1 MNSRNNN
8 SKDKEMKQTK
18 SNLVLEK
25 IKSDYFLMKLLDI
38 MKKNRMFEIV
48 KYNKKLQKRLNL
60 SINDYKEYFN
70 EYTSIE
76 IELRVKNDRYY
87 EEKFINI
94 PYRNEK
100 HYHIYFDNSSEE
112 INRNYLEKD
121 EKVETI
127 KIIIDN
133 PITSFRRL
141 FYECGFVVSVFF
153 KKFNRKNITD
163 MSDMFRFEITTSS
176 IKKLDLSNFKTDNVK
191 NMSGMFNGCY
201 FLEELDL
208 SNFNTNNVTN
218 MSGMFKGCQQL
229 KELNIS
235 NFKTNNVTNMSSM
248 FFLCHSL
255 EGLDLSNF
263 NTNNVTNMKEM
274 FYGCSS
280 LEELDLS
287 NFNTNKVTDMS
298 CMFAGCSSL
307 VELDISNFNTINV
320 KKMKYMFSSCS
331 KELKEKIKEIIN
343 IDD

>member
-60 SINDYKEYFN
+60 SINDYKEYFK

-76 IELRVKNDRYY
+76 IELRGKNDRYY
-87 EEKFINI
+87 ENKFINI

-141 FYECGFVVSVFF
+141 FYECDFVVSVFF

-163 MSDMFRFEITTSS
+163 MSDMFRFEIISS

-218 MSGMFKGCQQL
+218 M
-229 KELNIS
+229 
-235 NFKTNNVTNMSSM
+235 
-248 FFLCHSL
+248 
-255 EGLDLSNF
+255 
-263 NTNNVTNMKEM
+263 KEM
-274 FYGCSS
+274 FYNCSS

-307 VELDISNFNTINV
+307 EELDISNFNTINV

-343 IDD
+343 IDN

>member
-60 SINDYKEYFN
+60 SINDYKEYFK

-76 IELRVKNDRYY
+76 IELRVKNRYY

-163 MSDMFRFEITTSS
+163 MSDMFRFGIISS

-191 NMSGMFNGCY
+191 NMSGMFNGCS

-218 MSGMFKGCQQL
+218 MSGMFKGCQRL
-229 KELNIS
+229 KELNI
-235 NFKTNNVTNMSSM
+235 
-248 FFLCHSL
+248 
-255 EGLDLSNF
+255 SNF

-274 FYGCSS
+274 FYNCSS

-307 VELDISNFNTINV
+307 EELDISNFNTINV
-320 KKMKYMFSSCS
+320 KKMKYMFSRCS
-331 KELKEKIKEIIN
+331 EELKEKIKEIIN

>member
-60 SINDYKEYFN
+60 SINDYKEYFK

-87 EEKFINI
+87 ENKFINI

-163 MSDMFRFEITTSS
+163 MSDMFRFGIISS

-208 SNFNTNNVTN
+208 SNFNTNNVEWYVQR
-218 MSGMFKGCQQL
+218 MSTT
-229 KELNIS
+229 ERI
-235 NFKTNNVTNMSSM
+235 
-248 FFLCHSL
+248 
-255 EGLDLSNF
+255 
-263 NTNNVTNMKEM
+263 
-274 FYGCSS
+274 
-280 LEELDLS
+280 
-287 NFNTNKVTDMS
+287 
-298 CMFAGCSSL
+298 
-307 VELDISNFNTINV
+307 
-320 KKMKYMFSSCS
+320 KY
-331 KELKEKIKEIIN
+331 I
-343 IDD
+343 

>member
-1 MNSRNNN
+1 M
-8 SKDKEMKQTK
+8 
-18 SNLVLEK
+18 
-25 IKSDYFLMKLLDI
+25 IDI
-38 MKKNRMFEIV
+38 MKKSSLI
-48 KYNKKLQKRLNL
+48 
-60 SINDYKEYFN
+60 
-70 EYTSIE
+70 
-76 IELRVKNDRYY
+76 
-87 EEKFINI
+87 
-94 PYRNEK
+94 
-100 HYHIYFDNSSEE
+100 YHIE

-163 MSDMFRFEITTSS
+163 MSDMFRSGIISS

-235 NFKTNNVTNMSSM
+235 NF
-248 FFLCHSL
+248 
-255 EGLDLSNF
+255 

-274 FYGCSS
+274 FYNCSS
-280 LEELDLS
+280 LKELDLS
-287 NFNTNKVTDMS
+287 NFNTNKVIDMS
-298 CMFAGCSSL
+298 FMFAGCSSL
-307 VELDISNFNTINV
+307 EELDISNFNTINV

>member
-60 SINDYKEYFN
+60 SINDYKEYFK

-76 IELRVKNDRYY
+76 IELRVKNRYY

-163 MSDMFRFEITTSS
+163 MSDMFRFEIISS

-235 NFKTNNVTNMSSM
+235 NFNTNNITNMSSM
-248 FFLCHSL
+248 FKGCHSL

-274 FYGCSS
+274 FYNCLS
-280 LEELDLS
+280 LKELNLS

-307 VELDISNFNTINV
+307 EELDISNFNTINV

-331 KELKEKIKEIIN
+331 KELKEKIKELIN

>member
-60 SINDYKEYFN
+60 SINDYKEYFK

-76 IELRVKNDRYY
+76 IELRVKNRYY

-163 MSDMFRFEITTSS
+163 MSDMFRFGIISS

-235 NFKTNNVTNMSSM
+235 NFNTNNVTNMSSM
-248 FFLCHSL
+248 FYLCHSL
-255 EGLDLSNF
+255 KGLDLSNF
-263 NTNNVTNMKEM
+263 NTNNVTNLKEM

-307 VELDISNFNTINV
+307 EELDVSNFNTINV
-320 KKMKYMFSSCS
+320 KKMKYMFSRCS

>member
-76 IELRVKNDRYY
+76 IELRVKNRYY

-163 MSDMFRFEITTSS
+163 MSDMFRFEIISS
-176 IKKLDLSNFKTDNVK
+176 IKKLELSNFKTDNVK

-218 MSGMFKGCQQL
+218 MSGMFKGCQRL
-229 KELNIS
+229 KELN
-235 NFKTNNVTNMSSM
+235 V
-248 FFLCHSL
+248 
-255 EGLDLSNF
+255 SNF

-274 FYGCSS
+274 FYDCSS

-307 VELDISNFNTINV
+307 EELNISNFNTINV
-320 KKMKYMFSSCS
+320 KKMKYMFSRCS

>member
-25 IKSDYFLMKLLDI
+25 IKSDYFLMKLLGI

-60 SINDYKEYFN
+60 SINDYKEYFK

-76 IELRVKNDRYY
+76 IELRGKNDRYY
-87 EEKFINI
+87 ENKFINI

-141 FYECGFVVSVFF
+141 FYECDFVVSVFF

-191 NMSGMFNGCY
+191 NMSGMFNGCS

-229 KELNIS
+229 KELYIS
-235 NFKTNNVTNMSSM
+235 NFNTNNVTNMSSM

-255 EGLDLSNF
+255 KGLDLSNF

-280 LEELDLS
+280 L
-287 NFNTNKVTDMS
+287 K
-298 CMFAGCSSL
+298 
-307 VELDISNFNTINV
+307 ELDISNFNTINV
-320 KKMKYMFSSCS
+320 KKMKYMFRGCS

>member
-1 MNSRNNN
+1 MTSRNNN

-60 SINDYKEYFN
+60 SINDYKEYFK

-76 IELRVKNDRYY
+76 IELRVKNERYY
-87 EEKFINI
+87 ENKFINI

-112 INRNYLEKD
+112 INRNYLEKN

-141 FYECGFVVSVFF
+141 FYECNHITSIFF

-163 MSDMFRFEITTSS
+163 MSDMFRFETISS

-191 NMSGMFNGCY
+191 NMSGMFNRCS

-208 SNFNTNNVTN
+208 FNFNTNNVTN

-229 KELNIS
+229 KKLNIS
-235 NFKTNNVTNMSSM
+235 NFNTNNVTNMSSM

-274 FYGCSS
+274 FYSCSS
-280 LEELDLS
+280 LKELDLS

-298 CMFAGCSSL
+298 YMFAGCSSL
-307 VELDISNFNTINV
+307 EELDISNFNTINV
-320 KKMKYMFSSCS
+320 KKMKYMFRSCS

>member
-76 IELRVKNDRYY
+76 IELRVKNDRDY
-87 EEKFINI
+87 ENKFINI

-163 MSDMFRFEITTSS
+163 MSDMFSFGIISS

-307 VELDISNFNTINV
+307 EELDISNFNTINV

>member
-100 HYHIYFDNSSEE
+100 HCHIYFDNSSEE
-112 INRNYLEKD
+112 IHRNYLEKD

-141 FYECGFVVSVFF
+141 FYECDFVVSVFF

-163 MSDMFRFEITTSS
+163 MSDMFRFGPISYIE
-176 IKKLDLSNFKTDNVK
+176 KLDLTNFKTDNVK
-191 NMSGMFNGCY
+191 NMSGMFSGC
-201 FLEELDL
+201 F
-208 SNFNTNNVTN
+208 S
-218 MSGMFKGCQQL
+218 L
-229 KELNIS
+229 K
-235 NFKTNNVTNMSSM
+235 
-248 FFLCHSL
+248 
-255 EGLDLSNF
+255 
-263 NTNNVTNMKEM
+263 
-274 FYGCSS
+274 
-280 LEELDLS
+280 
-287 NFNTNKVTDMS
+287 
-298 CMFAGCSSL
+298 
-307 VELDISNFNTINV
+307 
-320 KKMKYMFSSCS
+320 
-331 KELKEKIKEIIN
+331 
-343 IDD
+343 

>member
-25 IKSDYFLMKLLDI
+25 IKSDYFLMKLLGI

-60 SINDYKEYFN
+60 SINDYKEYFK

-76 IELRVKNDRYY
+76 IELRVKNRYY
-87 EEKFINI
+87 ENKFINI

-112 INRNYLEKD
+112 INRNYLEEN

-163 MSDMFRFEITTSS
+163 MSDMFRFGIISS

-191 NMSGMFNGCY
+191 NMSGMFNGCS

-235 NFKTNNVTNMSSM
+235 NFNTNNVTNMSSM

-274 FYGCSS
+274 FYNCSS

-307 VELDISNFNTINV
+307 EELDITNFNTINV
-320 KKMKYMFSSCS
+320 KKMKYMFRGCS

>member
-18 SNLVLEK
+18 SNFVFEK

-38 MKKNRMFEIV
+38 MKKNKMFEIV

-60 SINDYKEYFN
+60 SINDYKEYFK

-76 IELRVKNDRYY
+76 IELRVKNRYY

-163 MSDMFRFEITTSS
+163 MSDMFRFGIISS

-191 NMSGMFNGCY
+191 NMSGMFNGCS

-208 SNFNTNNVTN
+208 SNFNTNNV
-218 MSGMFKGCQQL
+218 
-229 KELNIS
+229 S
-235 NFKTNNVTNMSSM
+235 N
-248 FFLCHSL
+248 L
-255 EGLDLSNF
+255 
-263 NTNNVTNMKEM
+263 KEM
-274 FYGCSS
+274 FYGC
-280 LEELDLS
+280 
-287 NFNTNKVTDMS
+287 
-298 CMFAGCSSL
+298 
-307 VELDISNFNTINV
+307 
-320 KKMKYMFSSCS
+320 
-331 KELKEKIKEIIN
+331 
-343 IDD
+343 